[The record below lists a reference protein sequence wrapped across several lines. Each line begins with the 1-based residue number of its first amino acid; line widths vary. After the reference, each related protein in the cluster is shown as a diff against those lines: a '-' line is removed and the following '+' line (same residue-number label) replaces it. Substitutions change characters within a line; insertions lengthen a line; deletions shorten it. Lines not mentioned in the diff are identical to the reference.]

1 MTPEG
6 IIQKSIVDYC
16 TLKGALVFRMNSGQA
31 KYNVKLAP
39 KGTPDLYVVLNK
51 KSVWIEV
58 KTPTGKVSEPQQE
71 MHDRLRG
78 LGQYVLIARCLEDV
92 QGVI

>member
-16 TLKGALVFRMNSGQA
+16 TLKGALVFRMNSGKA
-31 KYNVKLAP
+31 KYNIKLSP
-39 KGTPDLYVVLNK
+39 PGTPDLLVVYSSRCL
-51 KSVWIEV
+51 WIEV
-58 KTPTGKVSEPQQE
+58 KTPTGKVSEAQQE

-92 QGVI
+92 LGVV